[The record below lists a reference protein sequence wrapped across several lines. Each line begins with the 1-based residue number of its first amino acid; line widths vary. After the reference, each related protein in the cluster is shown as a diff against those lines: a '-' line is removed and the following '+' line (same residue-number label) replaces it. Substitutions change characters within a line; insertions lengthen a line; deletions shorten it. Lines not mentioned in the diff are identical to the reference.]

1 MVHCDDG
8 TLPPDWPVLVF
19 TNLMVE
25 AFARFG
31 TKSHAAVFG
40 GQYLADAGFVNIRH
54 HAVKLPFGTWPRDK
68 YVLSKNPHIIKRG
81 EGGWSLKRK

>member
-1 MVHCDDG
+1 MYIGAWVELQDVDGMVHCDDG

-25 AFARFG
+25 AFARLG

-40 GQYLADAGFVNIRH
+40 GQYLVESGFVNIQH
-54 HAVKLPFGTWPRDK
+54 HAIKLPYGTWPKDK
-68 YVLSKNPHIIKRG
+68 
-81 EGGWSLKRK
+81 